1 MKMSLVTDA
10 VRRDAFAKVRNCKK
24 HAKDEAIIFKTV
36 WQIIELANV
45 ARDGGLL
52 ALEEKIHERK
62 EHDFI
67 SRLVR
72 EGLEQVIQGCDPDD
86 VEELLTTMYWA
97 KNPAG
102 NKALAAYMMMR
113 GICFIQ
119 AGVHPYVIEKIL
131 LAMLPQKYRG
141 TCIRQLEDAMEEYRE
156 SVWQKEIQQYEDI
169 VYSVQNEEIK
179 KTLEQLNEILICL
192 DARGIQRLL
201 RDVYNDDLVYAMIGL
216 PRKTRNV
223 LVDNVSERLGKMMI
237 SDYVK
242 KFWRFGEVYYT
253 DDARVKDSAE
263 KIMRTVC
270 KLIEA
275 GEVRRYEMKN
285 V

>member
-1 MKMSLVTDA
+1 M
-10 VRRDAFAKVRNCKK
+10 
-24 HAKDEAIIFKTV
+24 
-36 WQIIELANV
+36 
-45 ARDGGLL
+45 
-52 ALEEKIHERK
+52 
-62 EHDFI
+62 
-67 SRLVR
+67 
-72 EGLEQVIQGCDPDD
+72 
-86 VEELLTTMYWA
+86 
-97 KNPAG
+97 
-102 NKALAAYMMMR
+102 
-113 GICFIQ
+113 
-119 AGVHPYVIEKIL
+119 
-131 LAMLPQKYRG
+131 
-141 TCIRQLEDAMEEYRE
+141 
-156 SVWQKEIQQYEDI
+156 
-169 VYSVQNEEIK
+169 
-179 KTLEQLNEILICL
+179 ICL

>member
-24 HAKDEAIIFKTV
+24 HAKDEAILFKTV

-67 SRLVR
+67 SRLER

-141 TCIRQLEDAMEEYRE
+141 ICIRQLEDAMEEYRE
-156 SVWQKEIQQYEDI
+156 NQTMRRMLGALISPMPLLCYTA
-169 VYSVQNEEIK
+169 
-179 KTLEQLNEILICL
+179 KTGKGIRTQVR
-192 DARGIQRLL
+192 ARVFAARWL
-201 RDVYNDDLVYAMIGL
+201 RG
-216 PRKTRNV
+216 NV
-223 LVDNVSERLGKMMI
+223 RGAAALVDGRE
-237 SDYVK
+237 D
-242 KFWRFGEVYYT
+242 
-253 DDARVKDSAE
+253 
-263 KIMRTVC
+263 
-270 KLIEA
+270 
-275 GEVRRYEMKN
+275 
-285 V
+285 